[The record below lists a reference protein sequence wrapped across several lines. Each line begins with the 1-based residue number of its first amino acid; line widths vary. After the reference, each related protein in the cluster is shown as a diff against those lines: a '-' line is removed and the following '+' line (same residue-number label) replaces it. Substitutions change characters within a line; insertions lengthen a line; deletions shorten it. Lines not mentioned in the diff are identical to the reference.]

1 MERTLKGL
9 FDYQKFEGNANLQ
22 QVIDAVHAKYAA
34 RELDL
39 ADMEMVY
46 AAGVPELP
54 EKRKDGE
61 K

>member
-1 MERTLKGL
+1 MERKLEGL
-9 FDYQKFEGNANLQ
+9 FDYQKYEGNANLQ
-22 QVIDAVHAKYAA
+22 QVIDAVHAKYAR

-39 ADMEMVY
+39 DDTGMVY